1 MYLFF
6 ILAYFLPSYT
16 PLPPPPNSTKNQDL
30 KKMKKTLEIL
40 SFYTSVPKIMI
51 RSGIVPEIWCATD
64 GWTEGHT
71 DFWTDGWSG
80 GQKK

>member
-1 MYLFF
+1 
-6 ILAYFLPSYT
+6 
-16 PLPPPPNSTKNQDL
+16 
-30 KKMKKTLEIL
+30 MKKTLEIL

-80 GQKK
+80 GQKKWHIKVVSRPKKQFFSRVSSIL